1 MNDVQDKIQQALELK
16 KNEKFEEA
24 LEILNQ
30 LFSNEPSSII
40 VKKTLIEVLFEY
52 GNYLNDDWVE
62 EFERAVDCFTK
73 IINLDTEHYRAWYN
87 LGISYFRLEETEKSL
102 KAYEQALKIKPDYE
116 YIYYNIGLLHETLNK
131 DFETAII
138 YYEKALSLNENFM
151 YAIQAL
157 RDVRKK
163 LELSK
168 VNKENDIIPE
178 IKSEV
183 ICKECGNI
191 NRATAK
197 FCDNCGKLI
206 K

>member
-16 KNEKFEEA
+16 KDEKFEEA

-30 LFSNEPSSII
+30 LFSNEPSLTI
-40 VKKTLIEVLFEY
+40 VKTILIEVLFEY

-62 EFERAVDCFTK
+62 EFEKAVECFTN
-73 IINLDTEHYRAWYN
+73 IINLDAEHYRAWYN
-87 LGISYFRLEETEKSL
+87 LGISYFRLEETEKAL

-168 VNKENDIIPE
+168 VNKENSIIPE
-178 IKSEV
+178 IKSKV